1 MEITT
6 EDTSTILIIDDNVD
20 TIRLLSSMIS
30 DQGRVIFA
38 TEGRNGIVLAKRELP
53 QLILLDV
60 EMSTMDGYEVC
71 RLIRNDPAMDG
82 TAIVFVTARSSTQDE
97 IACLE
102 AGAVDYIT
110 KPLNAPLVQARVRTH
125 LRLQHALRTLSSH
138 AKRDGLTGVY
148 NRRYFDEL
156 SAVEFGRHKRHSSP
170 LAIALIDVDNF
181 KAYNDTHGH
190 QNGDRCLVEVA
201 TAVSSSI
208 KRPGEFVARYGGEEF
223 VVVLPG
229 VQTQALDDIGT
240 LICSAVRK
248 LEIPHGG
255 MPARTNLTVSVGL
268 SVVSG
273 AEDDSLKAL
282 IGRADDALYAA
293 KAAGRDRYV
302 VR

>member
-1 MEITT
+1 MT
-6 EDTSTILIIDDNVD
+6 DNSSTILIIDDNVE
-20 TIRLLSSMIS
+20 TIRLLSSMVS

-38 TEGRNGIVLAKRELP
+38 TDGRNGIILAKRHLP
-53 QLILLDV
+53 ELILLDV
-60 EMSTMDGYEVC
+60 EMVTMDGYEVC
-71 RLIRNDPAMDG
+71 RLISNDPAMDG

-138 AKRDGLTGVY
+138 AKLDGLTGVY

-181 KAYNDTHGH
+181 KTYNDTHGH
-190 QNGDRCLVEVA
+190 QNGDRCLVDVA
-201 TAVSSSI
+201 SAISGSI

-229 VQTQALDDIGT
+229 VQTQSLDDIGT
-240 LICSAVRK
+240 LICSAIRK
-248 LEIPHGG
+248 LEIPHEG
-255 MPARTNLTVSVGL
+255 MPARANLTVSVGL
-268 SVVSG
+268 SVASG
-273 AEDDSLKAL
+273 AEDDSLTAL

-293 KAAGRDRYV
+293 KEAGRDRYE